1 MKQPKTQ
8 VISFHVPSEVVEKAD
23 KIARTLPYGTKSKVY
38 RNVFLPAFEREF
50 KKHEKKAEA
59 ALKACQIY

>member
-8 VISFHVPSEVVEKAD
+8 VISFHVPAEVVEKAD

-38 RNVFLPAFEREF
+38 RNVFLPAFEREV
-50 KKHEKKAEA
+50 KKHEKKLEA
-59 ALKACQIY
+59 AV